1 MKKNRLYVIN
11 ETGDTFE
18 IHEDFRIV
26 APILWN
32 QNGEFRVIPT
42 PVLQNI
48 IDLLIM
54 YRETMGNV
62 TYPKTTIVWAQGI
75 PISNQAGRALV
86 GE

>member
-11 ETGDTFE
+11 ETSDTFE
-18 IHEDFRIV
+18 IHENFRIV

-32 QNGEFRVIPT
+32 QNGEFRVVPI

-48 IDLLIM
+48 VDLLIA
-54 YRETMGNV
+54 YRAAKGKT
-62 TYPKTTIVWAQGI
+62 TYPRVMIMWSQGI